1 LYRYTL
7 VDATTTKQQA
17 PMISIEVELLLDFG
31 GLITILL
38 AISSLEVGSDD
49 MEGANDGEELGTD
62 DGFLVGE
69 VVGKFVGD
77 CNDMKYV

>member
-1 LYRYTL
+1 
-7 VDATTTKQQA
+7 
-17 PMISIEVELLLDFG
+17 MISIEVELLLDFG